1 MYKNKEFIENH
12 RLKNNLKNLN
22 LIDFNNEINNKKLT
36 LRKKK
41 LNKFLNEKRY
51 KKIED
56 NYILNED
63 NKGLKINEE
72 NDKLPFIFII

>member
-36 LRKKK
+36 FRKKS
-41 LNKFLNEKRY
+41 
-51 KKIED
+51 
-56 NYILNED
+56 
-63 NKGLKINEE
+63 
-72 NDKLPFIFII
+72 